1 MFLWYSFQLLAFLV
15 VIVPYSDSSSSTVC
29 KKDHVFDFEDSRDTD
44 CFQVITS
51 SAGSKTL
58 STNKKTVKL
67 GQKSLKWKATSNS
80 PSSLRLDLSNAH
92 KITTQWFRR
101 GGVKVWFYKESAS
114 PGKSLSIKFKE
125 NAGSSQSICTFDAS
139 LNFQGWR
146 GIWVKFTECIP
157 PGTSIVPTKVILF
170 TLSGADTIYIDLL
183 EFKSELG
190 KQSRDKIVPPIRGV
204 DQYDASNTW
213 QRTYHWSQQPVPP
226 LPSRIDQEK
235 TASFDVIKSRL
246 KNWYLDETKTTPNF
260 PSESFLKHRWDSLQG
275 SIQQAHQYYDALTFE
290 SQKLVGPP
298 LFCRNCRNKKKFG
311 EVITKILLP
320 LAVEYYLRSRTAEID
335 STVLAELNNL
345 NSANTSVKNTA
356 YEAIAGGHQAMQKV
370 FKDFLPTSSSLQ
382 ADQVKATI
390 KALNLHRLSKINSLL
405 DFVKDQGFADGS
417 GLGSLDHE
425 MNRDGSGFSH
435 TLFLISDS
443 LSMATNK
450 SRLEDLINT
459 AKWYNEFG
467 EVYQSPAFEYRGTTA
482 DRMITLCLF
491 RILIVLTMPK
501 DTDVEIKARIRDME
515 ALVKWLDNSIAVN
528 EGLGGVMKPD
538 YTGHHHKAFY
548 GSAYVPQ
555 ALHNAALVQYLLHET
570 EFSLSTTSVN
580 NIRRGLETMR
590 LMSAKY
596 STPNSVNGRFPNY
609 FNKVL
614 FKALPGYAYI
624 SVSNPPTSTVQ
635 LGITVTGVKGPEMF
649 LRLYDESDPDMIEYL
664 KGGRIKKSKYYFNTL
679 GALDIMKK
687 VQTTSASKTISAEP
701 SPEGHWSKNY
711 AVLSIHR
718 RKDWVATAKGFTN
731 FLWDFENK
739 PNSENIYGMFASHG
753 ALLIANSEAILKVH
767 DVENGWDWAKVPG
780 TTTIALGDSNIDDL
794 NIREARFYNKRELA
808 GGLTFKGTYPLEN
821 GIFGMDFDQPN
832 YEFDSTDWRGKIKFK
847 FKKSFFF
854 FENLIVSL
862 GTHITATNTKNKIVQ
877 TTLFQDKLFSAD
889 SSSKIKVNGVDKT
902 YSDTLSGNSA
912 PSSSNSYITLTDT
925 KGNFYYIPS
934 SSQSMLRVHV
944 KDQNSK
950 TDDGKSNT
958 SGRYGTAWFDHTSS
972 PNNGKYEF
980 AVLIPTS
987 TYHATLTDL
996 ATAQNTAGN
1005 EVYEVLLNN
1014 RQGHVVK
1021 FLKSPRSW
1029 TSLTHSVTGYVLF
1042 REKFT
1047 LPAGGPIEEVNS
1059 KDLLIMVESTTDY
1072 IYLSISIPGLNLQT
1086 KKKYMRNSN
1095 DAQQEERYH
1104 SASEERK
1111 VEVKL
1116 REEVEKSVVYAQTH
1130 GDPDCYKPNV
1140 WVQDYTESGKS
1151 KSKLV
1156 QFLNLKNGFSVEV
1169 KLRKKIQ

>member
-1 MFLWYSFQLLAFLV
+1 MSLQEEIHWRFCLKFAMVSLGQPVYTICVNRWCNLVPRLLVPTMGKTGLARYSRGD
-15 VIVPYSDSSSSTVC
+15 DSSSSTVC

-44 CFQVITS
+44 CFQLVPL

-67 GQKSLKWKATSNS
+67 GQKSLKWQATSNS

-92 KITTQWFRR
+92 KITTQWLRR
-101 GGVKVWFYKESAS
+101 GGVKVWFYKDSSS

-125 NAGSSQSICTFDAS
+125 NAGSSQNICSFDAS
-139 LNFQGWR
+139 LDFQGWR
-146 GIWVKFTECIP
+146 GIWVKFVECKP
-157 PGTSIVPTKVILF
+157 PGTSIAPTKVILF
-170 TLSGADTIYIDLL
+170 TLSGADIIYIDLL
-183 EFKSELG
+183 EFTSKLS

-226 LPSRIDQEK
+226 SPSRIDQK
-235 TASFDVIKSRL
+235 KKASFDVIKSRL

-260 PSESFLKHRWDSLQG
+260 PSGSFLKYRWDSLQG
-275 SIQQAHQYYDALTFE
+275 SITRAHRSYDALTFQGNE
-290 SQKLVGPP
+290 LVGPP
-298 LFCRNCRNKKKFG
+298 LFCRNCRNQKRFG
-311 EVITKILLP
+311 EVLNTILLP
-320 LAVEYYLRSRTAEID
+320 LAVEYYLRSRTPEID
-335 STVLAELNNL
+335 STVSAQLNNL
-345 NSANTSVKNTA
+345 NSPQTSVKNTA
-356 YEAIAGGHQAMQKV
+356 YEAIAGGHQAMQEV
-370 FKDFLPTSSSLQ
+370 FKSFLPTSPSLQ
-382 ADQVKATI
+382 TDQVTDAI

-405 DFVKDQGFADGS
+405 DLVKDQGFADGS

-435 TLFLISDS
+435 TLFLIGDS

-482 DRMITLCLF
+482 DRMITIFLF
-491 RILIVLTMPK
+491 RALIVLVMPK
-501 DTDVEIKARIRDME
+501 DTDAEIKARIRDME
-515 ALVKWLDNSIAVN
+515 ALVKWLDNAMAIN

-555 ALHNAALVQYLLHET
+555 ALHNAALVQYLLHGT

-614 FKALPGYAYI
+614 IKALLPGYAYI
-624 SVSNPPTSTVQ
+624 SVSNPPTTTVQ
-635 LGITVTGVKGPEMF
+635 SGITVTDLKGPEMF
-649 LRLYDESDPDMIEYL
+649 LRLYDESDSDVIAYL
-664 KGGRIKKSKYYFNTL
+664 KEGRITKNKNYFNTL

-687 VQTTSASKTISAEP
+687 VQTTSASQHISAEP

-718 RKDWVATAKGFTN
+718 RKDWVATAKGFTKY
-731 FLWDFENK
+731 LWDYESK
-739 PNSENIYGMFASHG
+739 PNKENIYGMFASHG
-753 ALLIANSEAILKVH
+753 ALLIANSETLLKVH
-767 DVENGWDWAKVPG
+767 DVKNGWDWAKVPG
-780 TTTIALGDSNIDDL
+780 TTTIALGDPDINKL
-794 NIREARFYNKRELA
+794 NIGKARYYNKQFLS
-808 GGLTFKGTYPLEN
+808 GGLTFKGTYPLQN
-821 GIFGMDFDQPN
+821 GVFGMGLDQPN
-832 YEFDSTDWRGKIKFK
+832 YEFPDGDWRRNIAFK

-862 GTHITATNTKNKIVQ
+862 GTHITATNTNNKIVQ
-877 TTLFQDKLFSAD
+877 TTLFQDKLFSGD

-902 YSDTLSGNSA
+902 YSDSLSGNSA
-912 PSSSNSYITLTDT
+912 PSSSNSYTTLTDT

-934 SSQSMLRVHV
+934 SSKSMLRVHV
-944 KDQNSK
+944 KEQNSK
-950 TDDGKSNT
+950 TEDGETNT
-958 SGRYGTAWFDHTSS
+958 TGRYGTAWFDHTSS
-972 PNNGKYEF
+972 PSNGKYEF

-987 TYHATLTDL
+987 TYHSTLTDL
-996 ATAQNTAGN
+996 ATAQDTAGN
-1005 EVYEVLLNN
+1005 KVYEVLLNN

-1042 REKFT
+1042 RDKFT
-1047 LPAGGPIEEVNS
+1047 LPAGGPI
-1059 KDLLIMVESTTDY
+1059 
-1072 IYLSISIPGLNLQT
+1072 
-1086 KKKYMRNSN
+1086 
-1095 DAQQEERYH
+1095 
-1104 SASEERK
+1104 
-1111 VEVKL
+1111 
-1116 REEVEKSVVYAQTH
+1116 
-1130 GDPDCYKPNV
+1130 
-1140 WVQDYTESGKS
+1140 
-1151 KSKLV
+1151 
-1156 QFLNLKNGFSVEV
+1156 
-1169 KLRKKIQ
+1169 